1 MILLFRKYL
10 VRLFLSISIAFVLLG
25 VFYYFRYQ
33 PTSAKSFTISNH
45 QLWWMLYRIQRSG
58 ETLKAW
64 VSLMGLGTYSLVFGI
79 FVYRQIRKNP
89 SAQLAFLYLFIFSFS
104 LSLMRI
110 FPLIPEGS
118 LPFHQLDKE
127 IITRITYF
135 GRLFGLSSFFAASLF
150 VTGIQIQK
158 FGMILLINTLVSFTI
173 SIILPFNTTILTSA
187 LIYRVGEEK
196 SLAFF
201 CLTLEI
207 LTVLNYFSTAV
218 KHSRNELY
226 RIMFFAV
233 LMLTG
238 FEMVFFIYFPLYVPG
253 MILLVLGTFFYL
265 RTSQKLFLWS

>member
-10 VRLFLSISIAFVLLG
+10 VRLFISISLAFVLFG
-25 VFYYFRYQ
+25 VFYYFKYQ
-33 PTSAKSFTISNH
+33 PSSGNSFAIANY
-45 QLWWMLYRIQRSG
+45 QLWWMLYSVQKSAD
-58 ETLKAW
+58 TLRAW
-64 VSLMGLGTYSLVFGI
+64 ISLMGLGLYSLVFGFFI
-79 FVYRQIRKNP
+79 YRQIRKNP
-89 SAQLAFLYLFIFSFS
+89 SAQLAFLYLFIFSIS

-110 FPLIPEGS
+110 FPLLPEGDI
-118 LPFHQLDKE
+118 PFHQLDKE

-187 LIYRVGEEK
+187 LLYRVGEEK

-226 RIMFFAV
+226 RIMFFTV

-238 FEMVFFIYFPLYVPG
+238 FEMVFFIYFPLYIPG
-253 MILLVLGTFFYL
+253 IMLLILGTFFYM